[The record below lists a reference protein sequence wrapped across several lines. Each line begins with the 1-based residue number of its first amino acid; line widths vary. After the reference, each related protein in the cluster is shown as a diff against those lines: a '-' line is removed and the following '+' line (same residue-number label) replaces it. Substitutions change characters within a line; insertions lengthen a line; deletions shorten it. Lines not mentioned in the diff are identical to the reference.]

1 MDDIIDAM
9 YVRSDNKS
17 TNLTPKKMEEYV
29 NDFNDLNEGGHRWA
43 RTNNELNTAAKR
55 YFATVEHGKAT
66 FAGLDKALHPVKAGL
81 SSIGKTLFATAGNMA
96 IGMVISSG
104 INAVAKA
111 YDNYANAQESII
123 QKQKDL
129 DQEIGTKQ
137 TALNSYASFIG
148 TSGERFVELSKG
160 VNVFG
165 ENISLTNEQFT
176 EYNQLATQI
185 ASSMPNLV
193 SGYTSMGTPI
203 ISATGSIQ
211 SLNEALRQQQEI
223 LSQDKIDNAK
233 TYVDSFDT
241 QNSHKAASSVEESG
255 YKQKLE
261 ATKVL
266 IDNIKSGNI
275 KDVVDLQKTL
285 KGVMGK
291 GTFKIQDIISGFQ
304 SFFGKDTSNNYAAA
318 NNLYAFRDILKDINV
333 DFSNLKEGTAEY
345 DFAVNEMFS
354 QLTAKSNTY
363 RTGQESL
370 YKEQQEF
377 LQSYLTGSDNS
388 LQFNKLSDSTKSAL
402 HNVINGLNEEMET
415 QLGIINENGELQTS
429 VAEKWISGLVNSA
442 QSPDAQK
449 ALNNLFELDSQKADK
464 SISEFEKYSN
474 DVLANASKY
483 VEGLDKSQ
491 LLQISGLK
499 NYTKNLDSM
508 KEQIL
513 EHGKGLD
520 FNLEQ
525 LYSLTGEDFEFA
537 YDLIVND
544 GFTGTFDD
552 LHQKIY
558 ESKKALE
565 DIHATPLL
573 DAATTAQETPN
584 AGKSYE
590 TMTSQLKIAKDL
602 YNKGLV
608 GTDDFKSIAAYI
620 SPTGSDDAVNFV
632 ENYGKA
638 VRYLTEDVSGCQ
650 NFLEDLSS
658 KGFAHLEDSVDSSG
672 NTIKKW
678 TYNIDDLQ
686 DAAQQMGIGFEPF
699 MAMFGRLED
708 YGFHNNFVS
717 SMDDGKERLQKINEE
732 LFKEEKRYAE
742 LTKDGQYATSEGN
755 TYGNQTAIDA
765 SKEKINTLK
774 NDIKETSKAMV
785 QLGKTQAQQ
794 YQADFEAAKT
804 SIQSLAEAR
813 KEILADPTMDRD
825 AKQYVL
831 NSLEEEIKATAS
843 EHGIKLNADLTV
855 DTSEID
861 AIQNKTI
868 QIKGNVD
875 LTEQRIASTE
885 SLRSA
890 GWDAPDDTTSLYQ
903 TYSSDDGSKSMVIT
917 PVLPDGSVLSPEQTQ
932 EYVNQLF
939 AGQKIEPDIQ
949 VSTFSGTDAV
959 QEAEDYSTAL
969 SAVQNNLSNNYET
982 TQGYLESLSA
992 YSAAQLE
999 GIDFNDGQYSD
1010 GEQAMEGLMSSLDL
1024 SSDKAQALIAVLKDM
1039 NIISSQSIQD
1049 VLSNMDFSDMET
1061 VQQQAQAANDALLA
1075 LGATDIKFRFD
1086 VDADAMDMQI
1096 SNATQMLEQFKN
1108 EDGKVDLSV
1117 EGAEEAIT
1125 LLAALIA
1132 QKQQISQPEIMSIN
1146 VDTSGF
1152 SSDMSDVLNK
1162 LKEWQEAYNELQTA
1176 NDLKAAGVDID
1187 TTQAENKLAT
1197 LTESLGNMG
1206 ENQTTILAALDIDP
1220 SSASPE
1226 QIEAKIGQ
1234 ITVKGIAEIDQIP
1247 PEELTEEGKID
1258 WENEVTPLSDAQKS
1272 ATGTIRWEPDVV
1284 EPSLYKVGTIN
1295 WISIGGEKPGEA
1307 SGTMLSVAHADGTAY
1322 NVINTKR
1329 ISAYADGSVSLPHNE
1344 VALSN
1349 ELGQESIVRNGK
1361 WQLLPPGMHMQAFK
1375 KGDIILNAKQTAD
1388 LLRSG
1393 KAFGHGKAYAEGTMP
1408 HVRDLVSTYY
1418 SAYADGSVIGG
1429 GAFQGGAAGHT
1440 LGSSDNTNNNS
1451 SSTSANTNATND
1463 NTDATKEN
1471 TEAQKDT
1478 RDWIERMIADHKHV
1492 YEQFEKRINDFEMH
1506 YSQNKAID
1514 DYINQS
1520 QTYINALRSAQNAY
1534 MSKANALELPGDYV
1548 SKIVSGRLEI
1558 EDITDEDLKEKISK
1572 YQEWYDKAVDLGDE
1586 IEDINRKIKETK
1598 ISKLDNIKDD
1608 YDNLK
1613 SFHESAIDYNDALN
1627 EYSEKKNLVGNKK
1640 ALWNNLDQQKQIKA
1654 YLKTQEREL
1663 TKQLN
1668 ALVADGTIAEFSD
1681 TWQEWRKVINEVN
1694 TSIIECDSAVVDLQE
1709 SIRKIRLDNFEKMLD
1724 SLDFTSDM
1732 SSSVRD
1738 LLGDAGLFDDDVNLT
1753 NLGYANL
1760 GLLST
1765 ELVAAKQK
1773 VANYNT
1779 AIKALKKDLDNGN
1792 ITQAQYN
1799 KELQEYKK
1807 NQMDAA
1813 KATQSAKA
1821 AMLDIIRNG
1830 IEKQTEAM
1838 EKLISKRKE
1847 ELQKMKEADDYQKKM
1862 ADKSKEINAIKAQI
1876 ASLEGNDSKEAV
1888 AQKKNLNSKLQK
1900 LEDEYNE
1907 ARKDHEYEVISNGYD
1922 KQLEDFKEN
1931 QQEVLDEL
1939 DSNLEKQNQAIAEM
1953 LESVKG
1959 NYSIVYDE
1967 LKKYAAEY
1975 NIELSESLTK
1985 PWQSAMDALKQYEQ
1999 SIGKL
2004 NSNVKVETGKIESN
2018 AKVPNKAPGGESN
2031 QQNKSQTG
2039 TWLKQNGQWWYKH
2052 SDGSYTKDAWEKID
2066 NKWYK
2071 FDKQGWMQTGWQP
2084 WGTDKNGQAIWYYMN
2099 ADGSMAAN
2107 QWIDGKYYVDASGKM
2122 LRNATT
2128 PDGYKVDANGVWT
2141 GYNASAS
2148 NAKVSTISGNIQ
2160 YGQSGENV
2168 KKLQKALN
2176 ALGYNAG
2183 NVDGVFGDNTYA
2195 AVRRFQSASGISVDG
2210 IVGVAT
2216 KAKFAARGYR
2226 TGTTSATEGWHE
2238 IFEDGY
2244 NSELIFSKDGS
2255 TYRYCNPGDMIF
2267 NKNELLGLKDMLH
2280 GTMPKMNLPRVKLS
2294 DIATTEKVYQTNVY
2308 YDKMLNIEGDLTK
2321 EVFPGT
2327 KAMIDS
2333 FKQELRKA
2341 NGKLK

>member
-1 MDDIIDAM
+1 MAEDTQQIWVKSFNETEKSA
-9 YVRSDNKS
+9 SDWINEQN
-17 TNLTPKKMEEYV
+17 NLTTSSV
-29 NDFNDLNEGGHRWA
+29 
-43 RTNNELNTAAKR
+43 R
-55 YFATVEHGKAT
+55 YFNSVKKGEATLKGLNQAMTPIKSG
-66 FAGLDKALHPVKAGL
+66 FAA
-81 SSIGKTLFATAGNMA
+81 IGKTILATAGNMA
-96 IGMVISSG
+96 IGAAISIG
-104 INAVAKA
+104 IEGAIALFKKMSQ
-111 YDNYANAQESII
+111 AQEDAINKANVAS
-123 QKQKDL
+123 
-129 DQEIGTKQ
+129 QEIQQNHSSINSAKQWKAENEKRFLQLQQGVDNTGHNLSLSSQEFSEYQSMASALASTLPSLIKGYNDLGQPILKVASNTSSLNESFRSAELEQYQDNIKKTGTLLRGFKAQTDQSRKYLWQESGTKQ
-137 TALNSYASFIG
+137 QEQILKGIRDAYAKKGDKTQNIHDYLDTVAIDEG
-148 TSGERFVELSKG
+148 LTNLDWKYTLKQAGLKKYDSKS
-160 VNVFG
+160 VV
-165 ENISLTNEQFT
+165 ENIDLV
-176 EYNQLATQI
+176 I
-185 ASSMPNLV
+185 AKTDELEAKEIEMARTV
-193 SGYTSMGTPI
+193 SQVLPDYLYANNDFYEM
-203 ISATGSIQ
+203 ISNTKNDNADNIDTLIQ
-211 SLNEALRQQQEI
+211 STI
-223 LSQDKIDNAK
+223 S
-233 TYVDSFDT
+233 SFDT
-241 QNSHKAASSVEESG
+241 ETISKYLDSEDKIKKWSKNVVKGLQNS
-255 YKQKLE
+255 
-261 ATKVL
+261 
-266 IDNIKSGNI
+266 
-275 KDVVDLQKTL
+275 DV
-285 KGVMGK
+285 
-291 GTFKIQDIISGFQ
+291 QDAI
-304 SFFGKDTSNNYAAA
+304 
-318 NNLYAFRDILKDINV
+318 
-333 DFSNLKEGTAEY
+333 
-345 DFAVNEMFS
+345 
-354 QLTAKSNTY
+354 
-363 RTGQESL
+363 GQ
-370 YKEQQEF
+370 
-377 LQSYLTGSDNS
+377 
-388 LQFNKLSDSTKSAL
+388 
-402 HNVINGLNEEMET
+402 
-415 QLGIINENGELQTS
+415 
-429 VAEKWISGLVNSA
+429 
-442 QSPDAQK
+442 
-449 ALNNLFELDSQKADK
+449 LFELDTKKSQMSFEEYASQVNSLTKTIGSKIKGISQKQIK
-464 SISEFEKYSN
+464 EGMGFN
-474 DVLANASKY
+474 DVLDELGTNYANLVAKFGKDA
-483 VEGLDKSQ
+483 V
-491 LLQISGLK
+491 
-499 NYTKNLDSM
+499 
-508 KEQIL
+508 
-513 EHGKGLD
+513 KGL
-520 FNLEQ
+520 
-525 LYSLTGEDFEFA
+525 S
-537 YDLIVND
+537 V
-544 GFTGTFDD
+544 DD
-552 LHQKIY
+552 LNLAGQLVSEKDIRNAQDLKMALY
-558 ESKKALE
+558 EAKKAAVDLK
-565 DIHATPLL
+565 ATPLL
-573 DAATTAQETPN
+573 DDAKTAQETPN
-584 AGKSYE
+584 AGSNYE
-590 TMTSQLKIAKDL
+590 TMVSQIKTAQEL
-602 YNKGLV
+602 YDKGLV
-608 GTDDFKSIAAYI
+608 GTDDFKSIAKWL
-620 SPTGSDDAVNFV
+620 SPSGADDPVNFV

-638 VRYLTEDVSGCQ
+638 VRYLTDDVSGCQ
-650 NFLEDLSS
+650 NFLEDLRT
-658 KGFAHLEDSVDSSG
+658 KGFAELVPAVDASG
-672 NTIKKW
+672 QAFEKW
-678 TYNIDDLQ
+678 EYNISDLE

-708 YGFHNNFVS
+708 YGFSNNFVATI
-717 SMDDGKERLQKINEE
+717 DQGKEHIKDLAGE
-732 LFKEEKRYAE
+732 LAAAEAHYAE
-742 LTKDGQYATSEGN
+742 LTKPGQYETSEGM
-755 TYGNQTAIDA
+755 TFGNQTAIDA
-765 SKEKINTLK
+765 QKDKIAGLKQSIQETSDVMGILADKSAESYSNEIIGAKSAINTLANERK
-774 NDIKETSKAMV
+774 RILKENSYGENTRLVADK
-785 QLGKTQAQQ
+785 LG
-794 YQADFEAAKT
+794 
-804 SIQSLAEAR
+804 
-813 KEILADPTMDRD
+813 
-825 AKQYVL
+825 
-831 NSLEEEIKATAS
+831 EEIKATAN
-843 EHGIKLNADLTV
+843 EYNIELEADLLV
-855 DTSEID
+855 KDGAIDEI
-861 AIQNKTI
+861 AQSYQNALDNPITRDF
-868 QIKGNVD
+868 GSD
-875 LTEQRIASTE
+875 EQAAAQYADIAERVQTAYE
-885 SLRSA
+885 GQEASLKSA
-890 GWDAPDDTTSLYQ
+890 TTSLSGYTSEQ
-903 TYSSDDGSKSMVIT
+903 LKSIDLADGQYAQGKEMEQALEGAMDTLGLSADQAEQFIN
-917 PVLPDGSVLSPEQTQ
+917 VLSDLGLIDIAPE
-932 EYVNQLF
+932 V
-939 AGQKIEPDIQ
+939 D
-949 VSTFSGTDAV
+949 TDGL
-959 QEAEDYSTAL
+959 D
-969 SAVQNNLSNNYET
+969 NLSNSAKEGIELLKHLQENKEINPNFDFDADIT
-982 TQGYLESLSA
+982 TMSAEKLSWRVDELKGMRVQITPEVNPTGAQALDELIAKTQQQYYIQLGVESGVELDTLLGMNDEDLSKTLNIDISEVDAAREALESLDT
-992 YSAAQLE
+992 E
-999 GIDFNDGQYSD
+999 GEVTVSVK
-1010 GEQAMEGLMSSLDL
+1010 LDE
-1024 SSDKAQALIAVLKDM
+1024 
-1039 NIISSQSIQD
+1039 SQ
-1049 VLSNMDFSDMET
+1049 LSNILSALKGEEVTIPSKIEEPEQPKIEVPDLKIHPQVEELEVPET
-1061 VQQQAQAANDALLA
+1061 PDQTYAVKPDIEPVDPAMTTPPPTTQLVHQEVSGELPPVEDETKTVTINEQPGETIEQVPDATGKSNFELGDSPTEVPPAHGIANYA
-1075 LGATDIKFRFD
+1075 LGSFP
-1086 VDADAMDMQI
+1086 I
-1096 SNATQMLEQFKN
+1096 SLPPIIQT
-1108 EDGKVDLSV
+1108 V
-1117 EGAEEAIT
+1117 
-1125 LLAALIA
+1125 IA
-1132 QKQQISQPEIMSIN
+1132 K
-1146 VDTSGF
+1146 
-1152 SSDMSDVLNK
+1152 
-1162 LKEWQEAYNELQTA
+1162 
-1176 NDLKAAGVDID
+1176 
-1187 TTQAENKLAT
+1187 
-1197 LTESLGNMG
+1197 
-1206 ENQTTILAALDIDP
+1206 
-1220 SSASPE
+1220 
-1226 QIEAKIGQ
+1226 
-1234 ITVKGIAEIDQIP
+1234 
-1247 PEELTEEGKID
+1247 
-1258 WENEVTPLSDAQKS
+1258 
-1272 ATGTIRWEPDVV
+1272 
-1284 EPSLYKVGTIN
+1284 KVGF
-1295 WISIGGEKPGEA
+1295 A
-1307 SGTMLSVAHADGTAY
+1307 SGTMLSAAHVNGTAY
-1322 NVINTKR
+1322 NVLNT
-1329 ISAYADGSVSLPHNE
+1329 IPSMSAYAEGR
-1344 VALSN
+1344 VALPKDEKALVN
-1349 ELGQESIVRNGK
+1349 EMGTESIIRNGK
-1361 WQLLPPGMHMQAFK
+1361 WMLVPGGMHMQAFK

-1418 SAYADGSVIGG
+1418 SAYAGGSGG

-1558 EDITDEDLKEKISK
+1558 EDITDEDLKEKITK

-1640 ALWNNLDQQKQIKA
+1640 VLWNNLDQQKQIKA

-2280 GTMPKMNLPRVKLS
+2280 GTMPKMNLPRVNLS